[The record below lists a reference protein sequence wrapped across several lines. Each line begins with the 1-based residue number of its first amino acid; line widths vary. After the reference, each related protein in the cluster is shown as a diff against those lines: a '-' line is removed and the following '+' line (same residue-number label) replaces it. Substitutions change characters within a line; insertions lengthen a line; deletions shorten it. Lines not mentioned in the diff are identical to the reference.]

1 MLRVSNKHMEDTVKT
16 LQEHVHALS
25 TSSLSSAAGGMQRQE
40 DKDHIRML
48 EAQVQIFTEDFE
60 QERKDRERAQAKC
73 AELEQELELVKRQVQ
88 RLLCKQIEKKKACM
102 YRPLKPTIPVSPNSV
117 SAPVGGGGWVLK

>member
-1 MLRVSNKHMEDTVKT
+1 MEDTIKT
-16 LQEHVHALS
+16 MQEQIQALS
-25 TSSLSSAAGGMQRQE
+25 ASSMTSTTGGMQRQE

-73 AELEQELELVKRQVQ
+73 AELEQELDLVKRQVNYEHIS
-88 RLLCKQIEKKKACM
+88 L
-102 YRPLKPTIPVSPNSV
+102 
-117 SAPVGGGGWVLK
+117 